1 MKRVN
6 RWLILGVIVAAG
18 QLAGCGGPPS
28 SGSNG
33 KTAPAQVEPIAPGS
47 AISRVTLTESAMK
60 RIDVQTD
67 AVSEQLSPRTK
78 AQQKTVPY
86 AALLYD
92 TRGKTWVY
100 TSPKPNVF
108 VRTEVEVEFI
118 KGGTAY
124 LTTGPDVGTQIA
136 KVGVAELYG
145 AETKFGH

>member
-1 MKRVN
+1 
-6 RWLILGVIVAAG
+6 
-18 QLAGCGGPPS
+18 
-28 SGSNG
+28 
-33 KTAPAQVEPIAPGS
+33 
-47 AISRVTLTESAMK
+47 MK